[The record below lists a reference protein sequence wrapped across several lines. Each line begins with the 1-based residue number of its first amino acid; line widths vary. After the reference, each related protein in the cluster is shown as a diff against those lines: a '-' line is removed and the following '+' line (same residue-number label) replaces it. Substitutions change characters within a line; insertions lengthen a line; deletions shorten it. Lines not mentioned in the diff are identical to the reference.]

1 LLEEQ
6 SIRFIEKEVPFLLNL
21 IKMTKDW
28 FECNCIAG
36 IKEKKKRKREERA
49 KRSAPPPKADRQE
62 REQLYEFFKKL
73 RLRMVPQ
80 VREAVEN
87 KQVALLKEAQTIQ
100 ELDYDDFDL
109 SANRLVPGKNNPLP
123 QRFSL

>member
-1 LLEEQ
+1 MLEEQ

-109 SANRLVPGKNNPLP
+109 SANRLVPG
-123 QRFSL
+123 

>member
-1 LLEEQ
+1 MLEEQ
-6 SIRFIEKEVPFLLNL
+6 SIKFIEKGVPFLLSL

-49 KRSAPPPKADRQE
+49 KRNAPPPKDDRQE

-80 VREAVEN
+80 VRQAEAVEN

-109 SANRLVPGKNNPLP
+109 SANRLVPG
-123 QRFSL
+123 